1 MAPLHTACKRADLA
15 GVQAAISAGADVN
28 QKDSGGNA
36 PLVWA
41 TYSGNSQAVELL
53 LRHGA
58 DPLVKYKAG
67 WTLLHICA
75 KEHLPAVADVLLRFG
90 ADVTMRNDSGRLAS
104 ELAKGEVK
112 ALLEGALAAEE
123 ATRHLASQKRQAEEA
138 ALRQVEAALARSA
151 RLDGDGQA
159 AGGAGAGGAPP
170 RAGAPGLTP
179 AGYDALAVAAKRK
192 AAQESDALAREALE
206 EADLLRTVAGA
217 AAAAAALPGAHRGAP
232 PQHELVDLQARV
244 ASRLRAV
251 QHQMAGGGGQA
262 APGVA
267 PRLAAQPTAA
277 PAQSSYGIP
286 SLLGAS
292 QPAPAPAAVA
302 AAPPAVGLAPVRV
315 QGWAAQPSASGAREP
330 DSPSTPS
337 SARRALLS
345 PEELA
350 KRAQAAAVSSRT
362 PMPTQQLDRMRKA
375 AEEAV
380 QQRSMRDHAQEGSAA
395 AHPSQPIHA
404 VRSAAK
410 AARST
415 PTPTVVRLPC
425 HPATLPP
432 CEQTKFRGLDTD

>member
-1 MAPLHTACKRADLA
+1 MAPLHTSCKKGDIA

-41 TYSGNSQAVELL
+41 TYSGNAQAVELL

-67 WTLLHICA
+67 WSLLHICA
-75 KEHLPAVADVLLRFG
+75 KEHLQAVAEVLLRFG
-90 ADVTMRNDSGRLAS
+90 ADVTARNDSGRLAS
-104 ELAKGEVK
+104 ELAKGEVR
-112 ALLEGALAAEE
+112 AVLESALAAEE
-123 ATRHLASQKRQAEEA
+123 ATRHVATQKRQAELA
-138 ALRQVEAALARSA
+138 ALAQVEAALARSA
-151 RLDGDGQA
+151 RLDGDGQDGSVPA
-159 AGGAGAGGAPP
+159 AGAAGGAPP
-170 RAGAPGLTP
+170 RPGAPGLTP

-206 EADLLRTVAGA
+206 EADLLRTLAPSQGGA
-217 AAAAAALPGAHRGAP
+217 PYLPGVPRGAP
-232 PQHELVDLQARV
+232 PPQELSDLQARV

-251 QHQMAGGGGQA
+251 QHQMAGGGGA
-262 APGVA
+262 AGPGVA
-267 PRLAAQPTAA
+267 PPRPVTQTTAA
-277 PAQSSYGIP
+277 HSAYGIP
-286 SLLGAS
+286 SLLAAS
-292 QPAPAPAAVA
+292 QPEPAAPVTHA
-302 AAPPAVGLAPVRV
+302 GVGLAPVRV
-315 QGWAAQPSASGAREP
+315 QGWASQPAASNAREP

-350 KRAQAAAVSSRT
+350 KRAQAAAASSRA

-380 QQRSMRDHAQEGSAA
+380 QQRSMRDQHAQDGPMAA
-395 AHPSQPIHA
+395 PHQPINS
-404 VRSAAK
+404 VRTAAK

-415 PTPTVVRLPC
+415 PAPTVVRLPC
-425 HPATLPP
+425 RA
-432 CEQTKFRGLDTD
+432 R

>member
-1 MAPLHTACKRADLA
+1 MAPLHTACKKGDIA

-28 QKDSGGNA
+28 QLDSGGNA

-41 TYSGNSQAVELL
+41 TYSGNAQAVELL

-67 WTLLHICA
+67 WSLLHICA
-75 KEHLPAVADVLLRFG
+75 KEHLPTVAQVLLRFG
-90 ADVTMRNDSGRLAS
+90 ADVTATNDSGRLAS
-104 ELAKGEVK
+104 ELAKGEVR
-112 ALLEGALAAEE
+112 AVLESSLADER
-123 ATRHLASQKRQAEEA
+123 ATRHVATQKRQAELA
-138 ALRQVEAALARSA
+138 ALAQVEAALARSA
-151 RLDGDGQA
+151 RLDGDAQ
-159 AGGAGAGGAPP
+159 GGSAPGAPP
-170 RAGAPGLTP
+170 RPGAPGLTP

-206 EADLLRTVAGA
+206 EADLLRTLAPTQGGA
-217 AAAAAALPGAHRGAP
+217 LDLPGVPRAAP
-232 PQHELVDLQARV
+232 PQHELSDLQARV

-251 QHQMAGGGGQA
+251 QHQMAGGRDTA
-262 APGVA
+262 AAGVA
-267 PRLAAQPTAA
+267 PARLVAQPAA
-277 PAQSSYGIP
+277 AHSAYGIP
-286 SLLGAS
+286 SLLAAS
-292 QPAPAPAAVA
+292 QPAPVAAPAPQTA
-302 AAPPAVGLAPVRV
+302 GLAPVRV
-315 QGWAAQPSASGAREP
+315 QGLAAQPAASNSREP

-350 KRAQAAAVSSRT
+350 KRAQAAAASSRA

-380 QQRSMRDHAQEGSAA
+380 QQRSLRGQHAQDGPEAA
-395 AHPSQPIHA
+395 AHQPISS

-415 PTPTVVRLPC
+415 PTPAVVRLPLC
-425 HPATLPP
+425 ASLAFQSTWP
-432 CEQTKFRGLDTD
+432 CGAVEH